1 MFTRTRPA
9 RLTLLAALVVA
20 FAPALLSA
28 PTASAAITP
37 TPGFYTGAL
46 THNANVT
53 IHFQYS
59 TLDSPHIRGFS
70 IGEVEGRS
78 TLFTRYFDHTFVR
91 NAEFWWEGRNQIREF
106 VHVTGHWTATH
117 TVEGTIQVNHG
128 AVKDYHA
135 HLVTGGGGGLA

>member
-1 MFTRTRPA
+1 MFTHTRRS
-9 RLTLLAALVVA
+9 RLSLVAAA
-20 FAPALLSA
+20 ACALLCMPA
-28 PTASAAITP
+28 VASATITP
-37 TPGFYTGAL
+37 TPGFYMGAL

-59 TLDSPHIRGFS
+59 TLSSPHINGFS

-78 TLFTRYFDHTFVR
+78 TLFTRYFTHTFVR
-91 NAEFWWEGRNQIREF
+91 NAEFWWEGHNQIREF
-106 VHVTGHWTATH
+106 VHVTGRWTAAH

-135 HLVTGGGGGLA
+135 HLVTGGGGGLQ

>member
-1 MFTRTRPA
+1 MFA
-9 RLTLLAALVVA
+9 RVRQSCLPIIVAAS
-20 FAPALLSA
+20 ALLCV
-28 PTASAAITP
+28 PPLASAAITP

-59 TLDSPHIRGFS
+59 TLSSPHINGFS

-78 TLFTRYFDHTFVR
+78 TLFTRYFSETFVR
-91 NAEFWWEGRNQIREF
+91 NAEFWWEGHNQIRQF
-106 VHVTGHWTATH
+106 VQVTGHWTTTH

-128 AVKDYHA
+128 AIKDYHA
-135 HLVTGGGGGLA
+135 HLVTGASGGFQ

>member
-1 MFTRTRPA
+1 MSTHTRPS
-9 RLTLLAALVVA
+9 RLSLVAIVLAAASALVSLPSV
-20 FAPALLSA
+20 
-28 PTASAAITP
+28 ASAAVTP

-59 TLDSPHIRGFS
+59 TLSSPHINGFS

-91 NAEFWWEGRNQIREF
+91 NAEFWWEGHNQIRQF
-106 VHVTGHWTATH
+106 VQVDGHWTAAH
-117 TVEGTIQVNHG
+117 TVKGTIQVNHG
-128 AVKDYHA
+128 AVKDFDA
-135 HLVTGGGGGLA
+135 HLVTGGGGFA